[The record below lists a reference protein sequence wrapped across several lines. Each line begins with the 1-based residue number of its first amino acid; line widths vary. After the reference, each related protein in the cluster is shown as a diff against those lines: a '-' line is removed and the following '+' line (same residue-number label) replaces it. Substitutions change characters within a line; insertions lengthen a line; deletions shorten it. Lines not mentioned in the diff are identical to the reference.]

1 MFRQLIAGSAIAAA
15 VVAAGSLSLTAQGGA
30 ALTGTVSS
38 SQEGKMEGVLVTA
51 RLDGANYDVTVVSDA
66 QGKYSVPRTHLKGAG
81 KATVKIRA
89 VGFDLT
95 SANTA
100 DVAADKT
107 ATLDLTLDK
116 AKDVSTQLT
125 SAEWLESIQGT
136 DEQKSMVQ
144 RQIESCTYCHSL
156 ERVVKSKH
164 TAEQFLPV
172 INRMFRYYPD
182 GSMAGTERPARG
194 RAKFHD
200 KEAADMFEKMPAWG
214 YAPGVKKT
222 DLAAYLA
229 TINLSGG
236 KALPTSYKMLPRPKG
251 KATRVIITQ
260 YDMPRRDTVPHDS
273 DVDSKGNVWY
283 TDQSDYFVGR
293 LDAKTGTFKEWPL
306 PKATKHGLGG
316 GSDVELDNMDR
327 PWFTVTH
334 DKIPGEF
341 GMIGMFDPKTEKYEH
356 IDLGEARYSQFI
368 AKAKDGHLVLGGLK
382 IDPVTKKLVD
392 KFDFAK
398 APNDPGGTHMGYEPA
413 MDSKGNWY
421 ITDFGASYMIQ
432 IEAKTKK
439 VNWIKTPTKF
449 SEPRRGQM
457 DDQDRLWFAEYTADN
472 VAMLDGK
479 TLKITE
485 WPTGIKW
492 SGPYTSTTPDAKG
505 RVYSPA
511 GAADRVFRLDPK
523 TNEVIG
529 YLMPTQDFD
538 VKQANIDPTD
548 KKTVW
553 MANVRNARIVKLESL
568 D

>member
-1 MFRQLIAGSAIAAA
+1 MAAA
-15 VVAAGSLSLTAQGGA
+15 VVALGSYSLTAQGGA

-66 QGKYSVPRTHLKGAG
+66 QGKYSIPRTHLKGAG

-100 DVAADKT
+100 DVAAGKT
-107 ATLDLTLDK
+107 ASLDLTLDK
-116 AKDVSTQLT
+116 AKDLSKQLSST
-125 SAEWLESIQGT
+125 EWLMSVAGT
-136 DEQKSMVQ
+136 DAQKSMVQ
-144 RQIESCTYCHSL
+144 RQIESCTYCHSM
-156 ERVVKSKH
+156 ERIVRSRH
-164 TAEQFLPV
+164 NAEQFLPV

-182 GSMAGTERPARG
+182 GSMAGTETPLRG
-194 RAKFHD
+194 RAKFHP
-200 KEAADMFEKMPAWG
+200 KETADMFEKMPAWG

-236 KALPTSYKMLPRPKG
+236 KSLPASFQTLPRPKG
-251 KATRVIITQ
+251 KATKVIITQ
-260 YDMPRRDTVPHDS
+260 YDMPRKDTVPHDS
-273 DVDSKGNVWY
+273 DVDAQGNVWY

-293 LDAKTGTFKEWPL
+293 LDPKTGTFKEWPL
-306 PKATKHGLGG
+306 PKPEHHTVGG
-316 GSDVELDNMDR
+316 GSDVQVDDQGR

-341 GMIGMFDPKTEKYEH
+341 GMIGVFDPKTGKYEH
-356 IDLGEARYSQFI
+356 VDLGEKQYSQFI
-368 AKAKDGHLVLGGLK
+368 AKAPNGHLVLGGLR
-382 IDPVTKKLVD
+382 IDPVAKKLVD
-392 KFDFAK
+392 KFDYMK

-449 SEPRRGQM
+449 SEPRRGKM
-457 DDQDRLWFAEYTADN
+457 DDQDRFWFAEYTADN
-472 VAMLDGK
+472 IAMLDGK
-479 TLKITE
+479 TLKIQE
-485 WPTGIKW
+485 WPTGIKF
-492 SGPYTSTTPDAKG
+492 SGPYTATIPDAKG
-505 RVYSPA
+505 RVFSPA

-523 TNEVIG
+523 TNEVVG

-538 VKQANIDPTD
+538 VKQATIDPTD

-553 MANVRNARIVKLESL
+553 MANVRNARLIKIEPL

>member
-1 MFRQLIAGSAIAAA
+1 MGRQALIRYAAA
-15 VVAAGSLSLTAQGGA
+15 VALVAAGAPGLQAQGGA

-51 RLDGANYDVTVVSDA
+51 RLDGANFDVTVVSDA
-66 QGKYSVPRTHLKGAG
+66 QGKYSFPRTHLKGAG
-81 KATVKIRA
+81 KATIKTRA
-89 VGFDLT
+89 VGFDLA
-95 SANTA
+95 SANTVTVDA
-100 DVAADKT
+100 GKA

-116 AKDVSTQLT
+116 AKDLSKQLT
-125 SAEWLESIQGT
+125 STEWLNSIAGT

-144 RQIESCTYCHSL
+144 RQIESCTYCHSM
-156 ERVVKSKH
+156 ERIVKSRH
-164 TAEQFLPV
+164 NAEQFIPV

-182 GSMAGTERPARG
+182 GTMAGTEVPPRG
-194 RAKFHD
+194 RAKFHE
-200 KEAADMFEKMPAWG
+200 KESADMFEKMPSWG
-214 YAPGVKKT
+214 YAPGVKKP

-229 TINLSGG
+229 TINMSGG
-236 KALPTSYKMLPRPKG
+236 KSLPTDLKTLPRPKG
-251 KATRVIITQ
+251 KATKVIVTQ
-260 YDMPRRDTVPHDS
+260 YDMPRKDTVPHDS

-283 TDQSDYFVGR
+283 TDQTDYFLGKF
-293 LDAKTGTFKEWPL
+293 DAKTGTFKEWPL
-306 PKATKHGLGG
+306 PKPAKHTVGG
-316 GSDVELDNMDR
+316 GSDIQLDNMDR

-341 GMIGMFDPKTEKYEH
+341 GMIGMFDPATEKYEH

-439 VNWIKTPTKF
+439 VNWIKTPTAF
-449 SEPRRGQM
+449 SEPRRGKM

-472 VAMLDGK
+472 IAMLDGK

-492 SGPYTSTTPDAKG
+492 GSPYTATTPDAKG
-505 RVYSPA
+505 RVYAPA
-511 GAADRVFRLDPK
+511 GSSDRVFRLDPK
-523 TNEVIG
+523 TGEVVG

-538 VKQANIDPTD
+538 VKQATIDPTD

-553 MANVRNARIVKLESL
+553 MANVRNARIVKLEVL